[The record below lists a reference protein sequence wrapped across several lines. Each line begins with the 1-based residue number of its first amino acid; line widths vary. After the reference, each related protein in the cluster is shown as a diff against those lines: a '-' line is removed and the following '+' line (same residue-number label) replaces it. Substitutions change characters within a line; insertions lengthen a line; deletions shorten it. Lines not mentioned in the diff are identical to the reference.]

1 MKRFPFFLLAV
12 LLVPLALLT
21 AFTYPLMKIRLTSTF
36 GETRVDH
43 LHNGLDL
50 AGDGEEVRSVLAG
63 QVIFSW
69 DEEDHPLEQPLGYGN
84 FIILQHADSY
94 RSYYYH
100 LASGSVPRDLVL
112 VNEGIVIGRVGNSG
126 HSGGSHLHFS
136 MFDLKENK
144 LLNPLA
150 FMRDIPDSR
159 KPSAGKLFFSAGRST
174 QILPLSAATVL
185 TQGRPVELYLKTFDT
200 IQSSP
205 FSLGVYSIEVRTNS
219 GLFYSIVFDSL
230 SIIPPAGV
238 VAKDSM
244 KYSDVYAKPYLY
256 RIGSLSPV
264 SGMTLSVR
272 VADYAKNSDSMKV
285 RLTAQIAGR

>member
-1 MKRFPFFLLAV
+1 MTRRAIILLLLLAAV
-12 LLVPLALLT
+12 LLT
-21 AFTYPLMKIRLTSTF
+21 AFTYPLKKISLTSTF

-43 LHNGLDL
+43 LHNGIDL
-50 AGDGEEVRSVLAG
+50 SGDSAEVRSVLAG

-69 DEEDHPLEQPLGYGN
+69 DEADFPLDQPLGYGN
-84 FIILQHADSY
+84 FVILQHGDSF

-100 LASGSVPRDLVL
+100 LKSGSVPRGLVY

-136 MFDLKENK
+136 IFDLKEGK

-150 FMRDIPDSR
+150 FMRDVPDSR
-159 KPSAGKLFFSAGRST
+159 RPSAGKVFYSLGRDGEV
-174 QILPLSAATVL
+174 LPLTAATVL
-185 TQGRPVELYLKTFDT
+185 TQGRPVELYLKTFDS

-205 FSLGVYSIEVRTNS
+205 FMLGVYSIEVRTNS

-238 VAKDSM
+238 VAKDSLR
-244 KYSDVYAKPYLY
+244 YSEVYAKPYLY
-256 RIGSLSPV
+256 RLGRLTPV
-264 SGMTLSVR
+264 TGMTLAVR
-272 VADYAKNSDSMKV
+272 VADYAKNSDSV
-285 RLTAQIAGR
+285 RVPVRTVPRE